1 LIVGPS
7 ARPGISFA
15 CLSVAGGWLAAGDR
29 PGQRAIVM
37 DLDRPEE
44 LRSIPDRPEIES
56 VALSPDGRWL
66 AAGGRAETGVRIR
79 ERETGRLVRTLPGG
93 TQGAANVRTAFS
105 PDGRLLIVGFQGDY
119 RAWSVG
125 DWQLLWTIKRTRHYE
140 RPGPVA
146 CAGDGRLAAIAPSP
160 DVVRLVDATT
170 GRELA
175 ALESPNPKGIWGL
188 CFAPDGTRLAV
199 AADGPAVQVWD
210 LRAIRRHLA
219 SMRLDWD
226 LPSSPERRLG
236 W

>member
-1 LIVGPS
+1 
-7 ARPGISFA
+7 
-15 CLSVAGGWLAAGDR
+15 
-29 PGQRAIVM
+29 M

-66 AAGGRAETGVRIR
+66 AAGGRAEPGVRIR

-93 TQGAANVRTAFS
+93 TQGAANVRPAFS

-125 DWQLLWTIKRTRHYE
+125 DWQLLWTIERTRHYE

-146 CAGDGRLAAIAPSP
+146 CAGECRLAAIAPSP

-170 GRELA
+170 GRALA
-175 ALESPNPKGIWGL
+175 ALESPNPKGIWGF

-199 AADGPAVQVWD
+199 ATDGLAVQVWD

-226 LPSSPERRLG
+226 LPSSPERGLG